1 MLMPDLLPRFATERL
16 RLALGDT
23 PAVLLNGPRQCG
35 KTTLVRQLAS
45 DARPYL
51 TLDDEAVLAAAQA
64 DPAGLLRGLEG
75 AVIDE
80 VQRSPA
86 LLRALKLAIDGD
98 RRPGRFLLTG
108 SANLLTLPQVA
119 DSLAGRMEVVPLWP
133 LSLAEV
139 HGVAPAFLE
148 LAFESRLAASPG
160 KPRAD
165 ALVEAVL
172 AGGYPEMHLRA
183 SAERRRA
190 WARNYIDGIVQR
202 DVRELAEVAR
212 LELMPRLLRTLAA
225 HAGQLANF
233 SQLGAALS
241 LDDKTCRR
249 YLGLLEQVFLV
260 RRLEPWHRN
269 DLKRLVK
276 TPKLHFIDSGLLAA
290 LQGLTAERLARDRT
304 RLGPLL
310 ETFVFAEVLKQAAW
324 QPDPPRPFFFRT
336 RDGEEVD
343 LVLEHDDGRL
353 VAIEVKAAAS
363 VQPADFKGLQQFAQA
378 TGDALALGVVL
389 YDGDTAVPFGDR
401 LWAAPI
407 GALFGNTPLPYAAH
421 A

>member
-1 MLMPDLLPRFATERL
+1 MQELLPRFATGRL

-45 DARPYL
+45 ARRPYL

-86 LLRALKLAIDGD
+86 LLRALKLVIDND

-108 SANLLTLPQVA
+108 SANLLALPQVA
-119 DSLAGRMEVVPLWP
+119 DSLAGRMEVVPLLP

-139 HGVAPAFLE
+139 RGMAPEFLP
-148 LAFESRLAASPG
+148 LAFEGRLAAAAG
-160 KPRAD
+160 DWRAD
-165 ALVEAVL
+165 ALVDAVL
-172 AGGYPEMHLRA
+172 AGGYPEMRERPT
-183 SAERRRA
+183 AERRRA
-190 WARNYIDGIVQR
+190 WARAYVDGIVQR
-202 DVRELAEVAR
+202 DVRDLAEVGR
-212 LELMPRLLRTLAA
+212 LDVMPRLLRTLAA

-233 SQLGAALS
+233 SQLGAALG

-290 LQGLTAERLARDRT
+290 LQGVTVERLARDRT

-310 ETFVFAEVLKQAAW
+310 ETLVFAEVLKQAAW
-324 QPDPPRPFFFRT
+324 QPDPPRPSFFRT

-343 LVLEHDDGRL
+343 LVLERDDGRL
-353 VAIEVKAAAS
+353 VAIEVKSAAT
-363 VQPADFKGLQQFAQA
+363 VKPADFKGLQQLAQA
-378 TGDALALGVVL
+378 AGDALMLGLVL

-407 GALFGNTPLPYAAH
+407 GTLFGDTPLPYAARP
-421 A
+421 

>member
-1 MLMPDLLPRFATERL
+1 MPSLLPRFASRRL
-16 RLALGDT
+16 DVALSDT

-35 KTTLVRQLAS
+35 KTTLVRQWAC
-45 DARPYL
+45 AQRPYL
-51 TLDDEAVLAAAQA
+51 TLDDDTALAAAQT
-64 DPAGLLRGLEG
+64 DPAGLLRGLDG

-86 LLRALKLAIDGD
+86 LLRALKLEIDQD

-119 DSLAGRMEVVPLWP
+119 DSLAGRMEVVPLLP
-133 LSLAEV
+133 LSQAEVGGAQPAFLSLA
-139 HGVAPAFLE
+139 
-148 LAFESRLAASPG
+148 FEGRLAAPG
-160 KPRAD
+160 GALEDD
-165 ALVEAVL
+165 ALSQVVL
-172 AGGYPEMHLRA
+172 AGGYPEMRLRA
-183 SAERRRA
+183 QPERRRA
-190 WARNYIDGIVQR
+190 WARAYVDGIVQR
-202 DVRELAEVAR
+202 DVRELAEVSR
-212 LELMPRLLRTLAA
+212 LELMPRLLRTLAV

-233 SQLGAALS
+233 SQLGAALG

-290 LQGLTAERLARDRT
+290 LQGVTAERLARDRT

-310 ETFVFAEVLKQAAW
+310 ETFVFAELLKQAAW
-324 QPDPPRPFFFRT
+324 QLDPPRASFFRT

-343 LVLEHDDGRL
+343 LVLEQDDGRL
-353 VAIEVKAAAS
+353 IGVEVKSSAT
-363 VQPADFKGLQQFAQA
+363 VQPADFRGLQHLAQA
-378 TGDALALGVVL
+378 AGADLQLGVLL
-389 YDGDTAVPFGDR
+389 YTGRTAVPFGER
-401 LWAAPI
+401 LWAAPL
-407 GALFGNTPLPYAAH
+407 GTLFGDTPLPYAAQR
-421 A
+421 